1 MHLFVLER
9 WSRGSSA
16 IHRRDP
22 RAKAGVLLVFL
33 IVVATSY
40 RELSLLAALLL
51 VLLMI
56 VTRLAGLPLGPVLL
70 RSAIVLTFTVMVA
83 LAAWLAGDPERAV
96 ALILKSYLSAVAVFL
111 LVATTP
117 VQVLLRGLAWC
128 GVPRLL
134 LLVAQFLYRY
144 LFVVLEQAGQMRT
157 ASRARGG
164 TIGFRGAAS
173 AVAALFARSHQRA
186 EDIHRAM
193 LSRGFVQQFH
203 TLETPRFRSA
213 DAVFLLGASVIIV
226 LVRAA
231 VDRVNG

>member
-1 MHLFVLER
+1 LHLFVLER

-40 RELSLLAALLL
+40 RGLSLLAALLL

-83 LAAWLAGDPERAV
+83 LAAWLAGDSGESSSANSQELPFRSRRFSTGRDHSGASTAAWPGVVRSAKATLAGSAILVPVLIRGFGASRTDENGLPGTRRDHRVSRRRVRGSCPVRTISPARGRYSPGDAV
-96 ALILKSYLSAVAVFL
+96 AGI
-111 LVATTP
+111 
-117 VQVLLRGLAWC
+117 C
-128 GVPRLL
+128 
-134 LLVAQFLYRY
+134 
-144 LFVVLEQAGQMRT
+144 
-157 ASRARGG
+157 
-164 TIGFRGAAS
+164 AAIPHS
-173 AVAALFARSHQRA
+173 
-186 EDIHRAM
+186 
-193 LSRGFVQQFH
+193 
-203 TLETPRFRSA
+203 ETPLFRSA